1 MRTSAYADLADIH
14 VIGIPRALLQYR
26 YGVLWQTFFE
36 ALGKTVVISDETDK
50 AIVDNGIARSVD
62 ETCLA
67 SKIFMGHV
75 VNLIGRCDAVF
86 VPCYASCDMHR
97 GFCTK
102 FQSMTDL
109 VRNTFRTE
117 LRVISLLVENVS
129 DIKATQAAFVE
140 LGQRLG
146 ASRKESKHAFKEA
159 LRAQKEADGQQAQRQ
174 EDVLKLMDEYRN
186 IIGKDPARAEQAPLS
201 ILIVAHPY
209 IAFDQYMAGDIIR
222 SLTQLECMPLF
233 ACETDHAKSY
243 KASLDFSSTM
253 PWIISREL
261 IGSILMLKDRIDGI
275 ILISAFP
282 CGPDSMTDDAI
293 MRCIQGV
300 PILNLMIDAQTGTAG
315 IQTRLESFI
324 DILQF
329 QRRGGYIR
337 AER

>member
-1 MRTSAYADLADIH
+1 MKTSVFADLADVH
-14 VIGIPRALLQYR
+14 VIGIPHALLQYR

-36 ALGKTVVISDETDK
+36 KLGKEVVLSDQTDK
-50 AIVDNGIARSVD
+50 AIVDAGIARSVD

-75 VNLIGRCDAVF
+75 VSLIGRCDAVF

-109 VRNTFRTE
+109 VRNTFRAET
-117 LRVISLLVENVS
+117 RVISLLVENIS
-129 DIKATQAAFVE
+129 DAKAMQAAFVE

-146 ASRKESKHAFKEA
+146 VTRKDAKAAYKEA
-159 LRAQKEADGQQAQRQ
+159 LRAQKEVDEQRARNQ
-174 EDVLKLMDEYRN
+174 EEILKLMEEFRRVVES
-186 IIGKDPARAEQAPLS
+186 DPSKNEQAPLS
-201 ILIVAHPY
+201 ILVVAHPY
-209 IAFDQYMAGDIIR
+209 IVFDQYMAGDIIR
-222 SLTQLECMPLF
+222 SLKNLDCTVLF
-233 ACETDHAKSY
+233 ACDTDHAKAY

-253 PWIISREL
+253 PWVISREL
-261 IGSILMLKDRIDGI
+261 IGSILMLKDEVDGI

-315 IQTRLESFI
+315 VQTRLESFI

-329 QRRGGYIR
+329 QRKGGYIR
-337 AER
+337 D

>member
-1 MRTSAYADLADIH
+1 MKTSVFADLADVH

-36 ALGKTVVISDETDK
+36 KLGKEVVLSDQTDK
-50 AIVDNGIARSVD
+50 AIVDAGIARSVD

-75 VNLIGRCDAVF
+75 VSLIGRCDAVF

-109 VRNTFRTE
+109 VRNTFRAET
-117 LRVISLLVENVS
+117 RVISLLVENLS
-129 DIKATQAAFVE
+129 DAKAMQAAFIE

-146 ASRKESKHAFKEA
+146 AARKDAKAAYKEA
-159 LRAQKEADGQQAQRQ
+159 LRAQKEADEQRARNQ
-174 EDVLKLMDEYRN
+174 EEILKLVEEYRDVVA
-186 IIGKDPARAEQAPLS
+186 KDPSNTEQAPLS
-201 ILIVAHPY
+201 ILVVAHPY
-209 IAFDQYMAGDIIR
+209 IVFDQYMAGDIIR
-222 SLTQLECMPLF
+222 SLKQLDCTALF
-233 ACETDHAKSY
+233 ACDTDHAKAY
-243 KASLDFSSTM
+243 KASLGFSSTM
-253 PWIISREL
+253 PWVISREL
-261 IGSILMLKDRIDGI
+261 IGSILMLKDEVDGI

-282 CGPDSMTDDAI
+282 CGPDSMTGDAI

-315 IQTRLESFI
+315 VQTRLESFI

-329 QRRGGYIR
+329 QRKGGYIR
-337 AER
+337 D

>member
-1 MRTSAYADLADIH
+1 MKTSAYADLTDVH

-50 AIVDNGIARSVD
+50 AIVDAGIARSVD

-97 GFCTK
+97 GYCTK

-117 LRVISLLVENVS
+117 LRVISLLVENGS
-129 DIKATQAAFVE
+129 DAKAIRNAFIE

-146 ASRKESKHAFKEA
+146 ASRKDAKLAYKQA
-159 LRAQKEADGQQAQRQ
+159 AQAQQRADEQRARNQ
-174 EDVLKLMDEYRN
+174 EEILKLMEEYRRVVAS
-186 IIGKDPARAEQAPLS
+186 DPSKTEQVPLS
-201 ILIVAHPY
+201 ILVVAHPY
-209 IAFDQYMAGDIIR
+209 IAFDQYMAMDIINALR
-222 SLTQLECMPLF
+222 QLDCTVLF
-233 ACETDHAKSY
+233 ACDTDHAKAY

-253 PWIISREL
+253 PWIINREL
-261 IGSILMLKDRIDGI
+261 IGSILMLKDQVDGI
-275 ILISAFP
+275 VLISAFP

-293 MRCIQGV
+293 MRCIHGV

-315 IQTRLESFI
+315 VQTRLESFI

-329 QRRGGYIR
+329 QRKGGYIR
-337 AER
+337 E

>member
-1 MRTSAYADLADIH
+1 MKTSAYADLTDVH

-50 AIVDNGIARSVD
+50 AIIDAGIARSVD

-97 GFCTK
+97 GYCTK

-109 VRNTFRTE
+109 VRNTFRAE
-117 LRVISLLVENVS
+117 LRVISLLVENGS
-129 DIKATQAAFVE
+129 DAKAIRNAFIE

-146 ASRKESKHAFKEA
+146 ASRKDAKLAFKEA
-159 LRAQKEADGQQAQRQ
+159 AQTQQRADEQRARNQ
-174 EDVLKLMDEYRN
+174 EEILKLMEEYRRVVAS
-186 IIGKDPARAEQAPLS
+186 DPSKTEQVLLS
-201 ILIVAHPY
+201 ILVVAHPY
-209 IAFDQYMAGDIIR
+209 IAFDQYMAMDIINALR
-222 SLTQLECMPLF
+222 QLDCTVLF
-233 ACETDHAKSY
+233 ACDTDHAKAH

-253 PWIISREL
+253 PWIINREL
-261 IGSILMLKDRIDGI
+261 IGSILMLKDQVDGI
-275 ILISAFP
+275 VLISAFP

-293 MRCIQGV
+293 MRCIHGV

-315 IQTRLESFI
+315 VQTRLESFI

-329 QRRGGYIR
+329 QRKGGYIR
-337 AER
+337 E

>member
-1 MRTSAYADLADIH
+1 MKTSVYADLSDVH
-14 VIGIPRALLQYR
+14 VIGIPRALLYYR

-36 ALGKTVVISDETDK
+36 KLGKEVVLSGETDK
-50 AIVDNGIARSVD
+50 AVVDAGIARSVD

-67 SKIFMGHV
+67 SKVFMGHV
-75 VNLIGRCDAVF
+75 VDLIGRCDAVF

-117 LRVISLLVENVS
+117 LRVISLLVESIS
-129 DIKATQAAFVE
+129 DAKATQAAFVE

-146 ASRKESKHAFKEA
+146 ASRKEAKLAYKEA
-159 LRAQKEADGQQAQRQ
+159 LAAQRAADDLRARNQ
-174 EDVLKLMDEYRN
+174 EEVLKLMEEYCRVVA
-186 IIGKDPARAEQAPLS
+186 KDPTKTEQAPLS
-201 ILIVAHPY
+201 ILVVAHAY
-209 IAFDQYMAGDIIR
+209 IAFDQYMAMDIITALR
-222 SLTQLECMPLF
+222 QLGCTVLF
-233 ACETDHAKSY
+233 ACDTDHVKAY

-253 PWIISREL
+253 PWVINREA
-261 IGSILMLKDRIDGI
+261 IGSILMLKDQIDGI
-275 ILISAFP
+275 VLISAFP

-315 IQTRLESFI
+315 VQTRLESFI

-329 QRRGGYIR
+329 QRKGGYIR
-337 AER
+337 D

>member
-1 MRTSAYADLADIH
+1 MKTSAYADLTDVH

-50 AIVDNGIARSVD
+50 AIVDAGIARSVD

-75 VNLIGRCDAVF
+75 VNLIGRCDAAF

-97 GFCTK
+97 GYCTK

-117 LRVISLLVENVS
+117 LRVISLLVENGS
-129 DIKATQAAFVE
+129 DAKAIRNAFIE

-146 ASRKESKHAFKEA
+146 ASRKDAKLAYKQA
-159 LRAQKEADGQQAQRQ
+159 AQAQQRADKQRARNQ
-174 EDVLKLMDEYRN
+174 EEILKLMEEYRRVVAS
-186 IIGKDPARAEQAPLS
+186 DPSKTEQVPLS
-201 ILIVAHPY
+201 ILVVAHPY
-209 IAFDQYMAGDIIR
+209 IAFDQYMAMDIINALR
-222 SLTQLECMPLF
+222 QLDCTVLF
-233 ACETDHAKSY
+233 ACDTDHAKAY

-253 PWIISREL
+253 PWIINREL
-261 IGSILMLKDRIDGI
+261 IGSILMLKDQVDGI
-275 ILISAFP
+275 VLISAFP

-293 MRCIQGV
+293 MRCIHGV

-315 IQTRLESFI
+315 VQTRLESFI

-329 QRRGGYIR
+329 QRKGGYIR
-337 AER
+337 E

>member
-1 MRTSAYADLADIH
+1 MKTSAYADLTDVH

-36 ALGKTVVISDETDK
+36 QLGKDVVVSGETDK
-50 AIVDNGIARSVD
+50 GVVDAGIARSVD

-75 VNLIGRCDAVF
+75 VDLIGRCDAVF
-86 VPCYASCDMHR
+86 VPCYASGDMHR

-109 VRNTFRTE
+109 VRSTFRTE
-117 LRVISLLVENVS
+117 VRVLPLLVENAS
-129 DIKATQAAFVE
+129 NGKETQAAFIE

-146 ASRKESKHAFKEA
+146 TSRKEAKRAYKEA
-159 LRAQKEADGQQAQRQ
+159 LRAQRDADEQRARNQ
-174 EDVLKLMDEYRN
+174 DEVLKLMEEFRDLVR
-186 IIGKDPARAEQAPLS
+186 KDPSKTEQAPLS
-201 ILIVAHPY
+201 ILVVAHPY

-222 SLTQLECMPLF
+222 SLKELGCTVVY
-233 ACETDHAKSY
+233 ACDTDHAKAY
-243 KASLDFSSTM
+243 RASLDFSTTM
-253 PWIISREL
+253 PWVINREL
-261 IGSILMLKDRIDGI
+261 IGSILMVKDQVDGI
-275 ILISAFP
+275 VLVSAFP

-293 MRCIQGV
+293 MRCIRGV

-315 IQTRLESFI
+315 VQTRLESFI

-329 QRRGGYIR
+329 QHKGGYIHD
-337 AER
+337 

>member
-1 MRTSAYADLADIH
+1 MKTSVYADLTDVH

-36 ALGKTVVISDETDK
+36 QIGKSVVYSGETDK
-50 AIVDNGIARSVD
+50 GVVDAGIARSVD

-75 VNLIGRCDAVF
+75 VSLIGRCDAVF
-86 VPCYASCDMHR
+86 VPCYASCDMRR

-117 LRVISLLVENVS
+117 TRVISLLVENAGDAKES
-129 DIKATQAAFVE
+129 QAAYVE

-146 ASRKESKHAFKEA
+146 ASHKEAKRAYKDA
-159 LRAQKEADGQQAQRQ
+159 LRAQRNADEQRARNQ
-174 EDVLKLMDEYRN
+174 EEVLKLMEEFRRVVES
-186 IIGKDPARAEQAPLS
+186 DPSKNEQAPLS
-201 ILIVAHPY
+201 ILVVAHPY
-209 IAFDQYMAGDIIR
+209 IVFDQYMAGDIIR
-222 SLTQLECMPLF
+222 SLRQLGCTVVY
-233 ACETDHAKSY
+233 ACDTDHAKAY

-253 PWIISREL
+253 PWIINREL
-261 IGSILMLKDRIDGI
+261 IGSILMLKDQLDGI
-275 ILISAFP
+275 VLISAFP

-315 IQTRLESFI
+315 VQTRLESFI

-337 AER
+337 D

>member
-1 MRTSAYADLADIH
+1 MKTTAYADLTDVN

-36 ALGKTVVISDETDK
+36 ALGKTVVISGETDK
-50 AIVDNGIARSVD
+50 AIVDAGIARSVD

-75 VNLIGRCDAVF
+75 VDLINRCDVIF

-97 GFCTK
+97 GYCTK

-109 VRNTFRTE
+109 VRNTFRAE
-117 LRVISLLVENVS
+117 LRVISLLIENSS
-129 DIKATQAAFVE
+129 DAKAIRNAFIE

-146 ASRKESKHAFKEA
+146 ASRKDAKLAYKQA
-159 LRAQKEADGQQAQRQ
+159 VQAQQRADEQRARNQ
-174 EDVLKLMDEYRN
+174 EEILKLMEEYRHVVAS
-186 IIGKDPARAEQAPLS
+186 DPSKTEQAPLT

-209 IAFDQYMAGDIIR
+209 IAFDQYMSMDIIN
-222 SLTQLECMPLF
+222 SLKQLGCTVLF
-233 ACETDHAKSY
+233 ACDTDHAKAY
-243 KASLDFSSTM
+243 KASLEFSSTM
-253 PWIISREL
+253 PWIINREL
-261 IGSILMLKDRIDGI
+261 IGSILMLKDQVDGI
-275 ILISAFP
+275 VLISAFP

-293 MRCIQGV
+293 MRCIRGI

-315 IQTRLESFI
+315 VQTRLESFV

-329 QRRGGYIR
+329 QRKGGYVH
-337 AER
+337 A

>member
-1 MRTSAYADLADIH
+1 MKTTAYADLTDVH

-36 ALGKTVVISDETDK
+36 ALGKTVVISGETDK
-50 AIVDNGIARSVD
+50 AIVDAGIARSVD

-75 VNLIGRCDAVF
+75 VDLINRCDAIF

-97 GFCTK
+97 GYCTK

-109 VRNTFRTE
+109 VRNTFRAE
-117 LRVISLLVENVS
+117 LRVISLLIENSS
-129 DIKATQAAFVE
+129 DAKAMRNAFIE

-146 ASRKESKHAFKEA
+146 ASRKDAKLAYKQA
-159 LRAQKEADGQQAQRQ
+159 VQAQQRADEQRARNQ
-174 EDVLKLMDEYRN
+174 EEILKLMEEYRHVVAS
-186 IIGKDPARAEQAPLS
+186 DPNKTEQAPLT

-209 IAFDQYMAGDIIR
+209 IAFDQYMSMDIIN
-222 SLTQLECMPLF
+222 SLKQLGCTALF
-233 ACETDHAKSY
+233 ACDTDHAKAY
-243 KASLDFSSTM
+243 KASLEFSSTM
-253 PWIISREL
+253 PWIINREL
-261 IGSILMLKDRIDGI
+261 IGSILMLKDQVDGI
-275 ILISAFP
+275 VLISAFP

-293 MRCIQGV
+293 MRCIRGI

-315 IQTRLESFI
+315 VQTRLESFV

-329 QRRGGYIR
+329 QRKGGYVH
-337 AER
+337 A

>member
-174 EDVLKLMDEYRN
+174 EDVLKLMDEYRG
-186 IIGKDPARAEQAPLS
+186 IVAKDPARAEQAPLS
-201 ILIVAHPY
+201 ILVVAHPY

-222 SLTQLECMPLF
+222 SLTQLEC
-233 ACETDHAKSY
+233 HAALCLRDRSRQIVQGEPRLLVNHAVDY
-243 KASLDFSSTM
+243 QPRAHRLHPHAQGPNRRHHLDQCVSL
-253 PWIISREL
+253 WSRFH
-261 IGSILMLKDRIDGI
+261 D
-275 ILISAFP
+275 
-282 CGPDSMTDDAI
+282 
-293 MRCIQGV
+293 
-300 PILNLMIDAQTGTAG
+300 
-315 IQTRLESFI
+315 
-324 DILQF
+324 
-329 QRRGGYIR
+329 
-337 AER
+337 

>member
-1 MRTSAYADLADIH
+1 MKSAVYADLTDVH

-36 ALGKTVVISDETDK
+36 ALGKEVVISDDTDK
-50 AIVDNGIARSVD
+50 AVVETGIARSVD

-75 VNLIGRCDAVF
+75 SSLIGRCDAVF
-86 VPCYASCDMHR
+86 VPCYASCDTRR

-102 FQSMTDL
+102 FQSATDL
-109 VRNTFRTE
+109 VRNTFRAE
-117 LRVISLLVENVS
+117 LRVISLLVENIGDAKS
-129 DIKATQAAFVE
+129 TRAAFVE

-146 ASRKESKHAFKEA
+146 ASRKEAKRAYAQAVHAQEQA
-159 LRAQKEADGQQAQRQ
+159 DERRARDQ
-174 EDVLKLMDEYRN
+174 EELLKLMEEYRSMTAST
-186 IIGKDPARAEQAPLS
+186 PANAEQLPLT
-201 ILIVAHPY
+201 ILLVAHPY
-209 IAFDQYMAGDIIR
+209 IAFDQYMARDIVNA
-222 SLTQLECMPLF
+222 LLQLDCTVLF
-233 ACETDHAKSY
+233 ACDTDRAKAY

-253 PWIISREL
+253 PWIINREL
-261 IGSILMLKDRIDGI
+261 IGSILMLKDQVDGV
-275 ILISAFP
+275 ILVSAFP

-315 IQTRLESFI
+315 VQTRLESFV

-329 QRRGGYIR
+329 KRKGGYIR
-337 AER
+337 G

>member
-1 MRTSAYADLADIH
+1 MKTSAYADLTDVH

-50 AIVDNGIARSVD
+50 AIVDAGIARSVD

-75 VNLIGRCDAVF
+75 VSLIGRCDAVF

-97 GFCTK
+97 GYCTK

-117 LRVISLLVENVS
+117 LRVISLLVENGS
-129 DIKATQAAFVE
+129 DAKAIRNAFIE

-146 ASRKESKHAFKEA
+146 ASRKDAKLAYKQA
-159 LRAQKEADGQQAQRQ
+159 VQAQQRADEQRARNQ
-174 EDVLKLMDEYRN
+174 EEILKLMEEYRHVVAS
-186 IIGKDPARAEQAPLS
+186 DPSKTEQAPLS

-209 IAFDQYMAGDIIR
+209 IAFDQYMAMDIINA
-222 SLTQLECMPLF
+222 LKQLDCTVLF
-233 ACETDHAKSY
+233 ACDTDHAKAY

-253 PWIISREL
+253 PWVINREL
-261 IGSILMLKDRIDGI
+261 IGSILMLKDQVDGI
-275 ILISAFP
+275 VLISAFP
-282 CGPDSMTDDAI
+282 CGPDSMTDDTI
-293 MRCIQGV
+293 MRCIHGV

-315 IQTRLESFI
+315 VQTRLESFI

-329 QRRGGYIR
+329 QRKGGYIR
-337 AER
+337 E

>member
-1 MRTSAYADLADIH
+1 MKTSAYADLTDVH

-50 AIVDNGIARSVD
+50 AIVDAGIARSVD

-86 VPCYASCDMHR
+86 APCYASCGMHR
-97 GFCTK
+97 GYCTK

-109 VRNTFRTE
+109 VRNTFRAE
-117 LRVISLLVENVS
+117 LRVISLLVENGS
-129 DIKATQAAFVE
+129 DAKAIRNAFIE

-146 ASRKESKHAFKEA
+146 ASRKDAKLAYKQA
-159 LRAQKEADGQQAQRQ
+159 AQAQQRADEQRARNQ
-174 EDVLKLMDEYRN
+174 EEILKLMEEYRHVVTS
-186 IIGKDPARAEQAPLS
+186 DPSKTEQVPLS

-209 IAFDQYMAGDIIR
+209 IAFDQYMAMDIINA
-222 SLTQLECMPLF
+222 LKQLDCTVLF
-233 ACETDHAKSY
+233 ACDTDHAKAY

-253 PWIISREL
+253 PWVINREL
-261 IGSILMLKDRIDGI
+261 IGSILMLKDQVDGI
-275 ILISAFP
+275 VLISAFP

-293 MRCIQGV
+293 MRCIHGV

-315 IQTRLESFI
+315 VQTRLESFI

-329 QRRGGYIR
+329 QRKGGYIR
-337 AER
+337 E